1 MKALVTGGEGFIGR
15 NIIKEINS
23 RGWYSISMDI
33 AEKRSEANEFQ
44 QVSILDRNKMENI
57 FSGVDYV
64 FHNAAVT
71 SPPEFE
77 ERPFE
82 GFDTNVMGTFNVL
95 DMARRHNVK
104 RVILA
109 SSSSIYGNTMKKT
122 AEGDVD
128 TNFINLYPMSKFINE
143 LLAKFYGKDKTPETV
158 FLRYFNTYG
167 SGENSKGFYS
177 SVIHKFISDIRLGE
191 TPVIFGDG
199 TQSRD
204 FIFVKDVA
212 RANVMAAIGGRT
224 GESYNVGTGVT
235 TSFNNIYKIVREEM
249 GSSVQAK
256 YEKIPFQSYQ
266 LFTCADITKINKDTG
281 FKPEFDLRAG
291 IREILSNQKQ

>member
-1 MKALVTGGEGFIGR
+1 MKMLVTGGEGFIGR
-15 NIIKEINS
+15 NIIKEGNS
-23 RGWYSISMDI
+23 RGWYSISIDI
-33 AEKRSEANEFQ
+33 AERKSDANEYH
-44 QVSILDRNKMENI
+44 QVSILDRSKMENL

-82 GFDTNVMGTFNVL
+82 GFNTNVMGTFNVL
-95 DMARRHNVK
+95 DMARKHNVK

-109 SSSSIYGNTMKKT
+109 SSSSIYGNTMKIT
-122 AEGDVD
+122 SENDVD
-128 TNFINLYPMSKFINE
+128 THFINLYPMSKYINE
-143 LLAKFYGKDKTPETV
+143 LLAKFYGKDESPETV

-167 SGENSKGFYS
+167 TGENSKGFYS
-177 SVIHKFISDIRLGE
+177 SVIHKFISDIREGR

-212 RANVMAAIGGRT
+212 KANIMAAVDGKT
-224 GESYNVGTGVT
+224 GEAYNVGTGVT
-235 TSFNNIYKIVREEM
+235 TSFNNIFKIVREEM
-249 GSSVQAK
+249 KSSIEAR
-256 YEKIPFQSYQ
+256 YEKIPFKSYQ
-266 LFTCADITKINKDTG
+266 LFTRADITKINKDTG
-281 FKPEFDLRAG
+281 FKPAFDLRTG
-291 IREILSNQKQ
+291 IREILS

>member
-1 MKALVTGGEGFIGR
+1 MRVLVTGGEGFIGR
-15 NIIKEINS
+15 NIIKEAN
-23 RGWYSISMDI
+23 RKGWHSISMDI
-33 AEKRSEANEFQ
+33 AERKSEANEFH
-44 QVSILDRNKMENI
+44 QVSILDRTKMENL

-82 GFDTNVMGTFNVL
+82 GFNTNVMGTFNVL
-95 DMARRHNVK
+95 DMARKHNVK
-104 RVILA
+104 RVVLA

-122 AEGDVD
+122 SESDLD
-128 TNFINLYPMSKFINE
+128 TDFINLYPMSKFINE
-143 LLAKFYGKDKTPETV
+143 LLAKFYGKDKSPETV

-167 SGENSKGFYS
+167 AGENSKGFYS
-177 SVIHKFISDIRLGE
+177 SVIHKFISDIKEGK

-204 FIFVKDVA
+204 FIFVQDVA
-212 RANVMAAIGGRT
+212 KANILAATKGKN

-235 TSFNNIYKIVREEM
+235 TSFNNIFKIVKEEM
-249 GSSVQAK
+249 KSSIEAK

-266 LFTCADITKINKDTG
+266 LFTCADITKINRDTE
-281 FKPEFDLRAG
+281 FKPAFDLRAG
-291 IREILSNQKQ
+291 IREILSYQH